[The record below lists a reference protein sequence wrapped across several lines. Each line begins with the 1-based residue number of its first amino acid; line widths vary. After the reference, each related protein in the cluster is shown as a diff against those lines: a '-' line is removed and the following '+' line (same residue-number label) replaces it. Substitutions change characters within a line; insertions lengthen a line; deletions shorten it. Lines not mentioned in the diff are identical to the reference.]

1 MNKGKSS
8 KSTKSRSATK
18 RGVAKYIND
27 EIEQTYMKSEFLRFK
42 KIKLTQSQ
50 EEFKSK
56 IIDNTITFGIGPA
69 GSSKTFTACYTALQL
84 YKEGKYDK
92 IFITKPIQESGEN
105 LGFLPGELE
114 EKISVYAYS
123 FWDTFDQLADTKD
136 IQHLRSNNFIE
147 FRPLAYMRGT
157 TMRNAIMILDEAQNL
172 DFRQLMLYVTR
183 LGANSKIII
192 TGDVSQHD
200 IRMDTVGLLHFTK
213 MIDGTL
219 NNLKPIDGVGV
230 HEFTTKD
237 VVRNP
242 ILIEITDR
250 YEKLKADNMLPKNKK
265 M

>member
-1 MNKGKSS
+1 MNKG
-8 KSTKSRSATK
+8 KSTKSRSTANRK
-18 RGVAKYIND
+18 VAKYIED
-27 EIEQTYMKSEFLRFK
+27 EITESYMKSEFLRFK
-42 KIKLTQSQ
+42 KIKLTDSQ
-50 EEFKSK
+50 EEFRNK
-56 IIDNTITFGIGPA
+56 ILDNTITFGVGPA

-84 YKEGKYDK
+84 FKEGKYDK

-105 LGFLPGELE
+105 LGFLPGELD

-123 FWDTFDQLADTKD
+123 FWDTFEQLADAQD
-136 IQHLRSNNFIE
+136 IQNLKLSKKIE

-157 TMRNAIMILDEAQNL
+157 TMRNSIMILDEAQNL

-183 LGANSKIII
+183 LGDSSRIII
-192 TGDVSQHD
+192 TGDISQHD
-200 IRMDTVGLLHFTK
+200 IKMETVGLLQFTK
-213 MIDGTL
+213 MIDGSL
-219 NNLKPIDGVGV
+219 IGLDPVAGVGV

-250 YEKLKADNMLPKNKK
+250 YEKLKASGMLPKNKK